1 MKDTLSLTEIEEKL
15 QDLKS
20 KKRRLKEEL
29 DNLDTEIIGLKILL
43 DKAKEKVNYQ
53 LAQSRER

>member
-1 MKDTLSLTEIEEKL
+1 MKDDLTVKMEEELQTLRL
-15 QDLKS
+15 

-29 DNLDTEIIGLKILL
+29 NNLDTEIIGLKILL
-43 DKAKEKVNYQ
+43 DKAKEKADYQ